1 MLYTVDP
8 TADEPIMLINKHIGF
23 DEQEGPGI
31 MGDLFQNELLQL
43 DGLGKKRIQVW
54 INSPGGVVTDGYA
67 IYNAILKSNTPV
79 DTTCVGIAASI
90 AGVVFQAGRRRIMAD
105 YGILMYHN
113 PFNPTGNTNDDDGA
127 KMLEAMRESIVTM
140 VCTRSNMPRAEVESM
155 MHRTTFIEAG
165 EAKQVGLC
173 DEVETSANENTQYLH
188 NEKPINGTDGNT
200 THLVSY
206 FRQCNNILNQLYTT
220 KNNPLPMHAM
230 LKITAQ
236 LGLHDAATEQH
247 IADAIKSLQ
256 NKAYAAETA
265 LISANRKA
273 DEEARASNSALE
285 KLRADM
291 DDLNNKLNAKQKEFE
306 DCKAKLDALA
316 KDQAETEEQSKEEK
330 AKNMVTQFAMQGRI
344 KNDAAVVNKW
354 VQLAKFDFDGTRE
367 MMETLP
373 LNKEAVKIPTGHGNG
388 ESFTNSIAL
397 SARVM
402 NNIKARK
409 TP

>member
-31 MGDLFQNELLQL
+31 MGDLFQSELLQL
-43 DGLGKKRIQVW
+43 DSLCKKRIQVW

-79 DTTCVGIAASI
+79 DTTCVGMAASI
-90 AGVVFQAGRRRIMAD
+90 AGVIFQAGRKRIMAD

-113 PFNPTGNTNDDDGA
+113 PFNPTANTTNEHAA
-127 KMLEAMRESIVTM
+127 KMLEAIRESIVTM
-140 VCTRSNMPRAEVESM
+140 VCTRSSMPRADVESM
-155 MHRTTFIEAG
+155 MHSTAFIDASEAI
-165 EAKQVGLC
+165 QMGLC
-173 DEVETSANENTQYLH
+173 DEVETSANENTQYLRD
-188 NEKPINGTDGNT
+188 EKPANGTQENNV
-200 THLVSY
+200 HLVSY
-206 FRQCNNILNQLYTT
+206 FKQCNKILNQLYTT
-220 KNNPLPMHAM
+220 KNNPLPMPAM

-236 LGLHDAATEQH
+236 LGLHEAATEQH
-247 IADAIKSLQ
+247 IADAIKSIQ

-265 LISANRKA
+265 LITANRKA
-273 DEEARASNSALE
+273 DEEARASNTALE
-285 KLRADM
+285 KLQAYI
-291 DDLNNKLNAKQKEFE
+291 DDLSKRLNAKQTAYE
-306 DCKAKLDALA
+306 DCKAQLDLLA
-316 KDQAETEEQSKEEK
+316 KEQAETLEQAKEEK
-330 AKNMVTQFAMQGRI
+330 AKNMVAQFAMQGRI
-344 KNDAAVVNKW
+344 KNDATVINKW
-354 VQLAKFDFDGTRE
+354 VQLAKVDFDGTRE

-402 NNIKARK
+402 NNIRARK
-409 TP
+409 TS